1 MNLLTGGEEPVIAL
15 EHLDDFGQL
24 DEIFEKH
31 GERIA
36 GIVTEFPTNPLLH
49 SCNLERVKELCLKSN
64 ALLVIDPTMASP
76 KNAKVSGLADVV
88 VNSLT
93 KYAGCE
99 GDVMMGSLA
108 FPRSSSLGR
117 ELFEKTSELL
127 CPPFLRDLLRMAEQI
142 PSYENFIEQTN
153 QSLIKVVEFLEAHPK
168 IAKVHWAYQSASR
181 ESFQRQAGSDSPG
194 CVASFEVEGS
204 FESFYD
210 RLEMLKSPSFGT
222 QFSICC
228 PYVYLAHYKLL
239 KTKEGQRKL
248 ASAKLPQNLLRLSV
262 GTEGPDLI
270 IDALND
276 ALRAT

>member
-1 MNLLTGGEEPVIAL
+1 MHSTRFFKRLAKLPGQRKRPWIRLGWLYLDTIEAMNLLTGDEELVIAL

-76 KNAKVSGLADVV
+76 KNAKVSGLADAV

-99 GDVMMGSLA
+99 GDAMMGSLA

-117 ELFEKTSELL
+117 ELFEKASNSYALL
-127 CPPFLRDLLRMAEQI
+127 SCGIFSGW
-142 PSYENFIEQTN
+142 PSR
-153 QSLIKVVEFLEAHPK
+153 
-168 IAKVHWAYQSASR
+168 YQA
-181 ESFQRQAGSDSPG
+181 
-194 CVASFEVEGS
+194 
-204 FESFYD
+204 
-210 RLEMLKSPSFGT
+210 T
-222 QFSICC
+222 
-228 PYVYLAHYKLL
+228 
-239 KTKEGQRKL
+239 KT
-248 ASAKLPQNLLRLSV
+248 LSSK
-262 GTEGPDLI
+262 PI
-270 IDALND
+270 NP
-276 ALRAT
+276 